1 MCQMESVGYSIFC
14 MECKNHGNV
23 AVMDGETGRTGHMR
37 CEEHIS
43 ALDSK
48 NRPSNLREH
57 CQLVHNG
64 RRIEFACEVV
74 CRLQTCLLYA
84 SPMWHIGLG
93 PMRYIGPG
101 PISTMGPH
109 LFNT

>member
-1 MCQMESVGYSIFC
+1 MNLSNTQLKHLSTDLNLVLPRACAKWKVLGTVYFVWSARIMVTLQLWME
-14 MECKNHGNV
+14 
-23 AVMDGETGRTGHMR
+23 R
-37 CEEHIS
+37 
-43 ALDSK
+43 
-48 NRPSNLREH
+48 H

-84 SPMWHIGLG
+84 SPMWHIGPG
-93 PMRYIGPG
+93 PIMYIGPG
-101 PISTMGPH
+101 PIFRMGPD